1 MSERVK
7 RNESSGDRNREVR
20 GHKRKL
26 WFLLVLF
33 SCSSFCCCWCF
44 SWCHSPLAPVTANQ
58 RSCVVKTSA
67 KSKVQ
72 LRLKRRFLSLFFLI
86 FLNLLPVSH
95 FSFPPPCFSLS
106 YLCSNPPP
114 LLVYLLCAFFI
125 AIQAVI
131 LEGLLFFCEPLRSPF
146 FFFSIASG

>member
-7 RNESSGDRNREVR
+7 RNERNVSSGDRNREFR
-20 GHKRKL
+20 GDERKL

-33 SCSSFCCCWCF
+33 SCSSFC
-44 SWCHSPLAPVTANQ
+44 SLLVTANQ

-72 LRLKRRFLSLFFLI
+72 LRLKLRFLSLFSLI
-86 FLNLLPVSH
+86 FLYLLPGSH
-95 FSFPPPCFSLS
+95 FSFPPLCLSLLS
-106 YLCSNPPP
+106 LLKSSP

-131 LEGLLFFCEPLRSPF
+131 LEGLLFLCEPLRSPF